1 MDIESLWGGGVDIT
15 VVASTGERLAL
26 NPTGDGV
33 RVWYIDTSDN
43 TEKVMDV
50 TLAGQRYTCE
60 YVGAPSHNLSI
71 PGLYSV
77 ARGGS
82 DAHTAKYN
90 TEAILAFIDDLA
102 VFPDNAAEMSRR
114 ASIAGTVCNLPNVQ
128 QTKVIYRL
136 RDIIDSLDST
146 VSTNYTKRL
155 GNWGFGASSAACW
168 SSSIY
173 DSVYAWSILSTGSAF
188 DTIKSIVCG
197 VIPILELDPVTLV
210 PLSS

>member
-1 MDIESLWGGGVDIT
+1 MAASVA
-15 VVASTGERLAL
+15 ASTGERLAL

-33 RVWYIDTSDN
+33 RVWYIDSSDN

-50 TLAGQRYTCE
+50 ALAGQRCTRE
-60 YVGAPSHNLSI
+60 YVGAPSHKLSI
-71 PGLYSV
+71 PGLYHV

-90 TEAILAFIDDLA
+90 TEAVLAFIDDLA
-102 VFPDNAAEMSRR
+102 VFPCNAAETSRR

-128 QTKVIYRL
+128 QTEVIYRL

-155 GNWGFGASSAACW
+155 GNWGFGESSAACW

-173 DSVYAWSILSTGSAF
+173 DSVYAWSILSTGSTS
-188 DTIKSIVCG
+188 DTVKSLVCG
-197 VIPILELDPVTLV
+197 VIPILELNPATLQ
-210 PLSS
+210 PI

>member
-1 MDIESLWGGGVDIT
+1 MNIASSWGGGVAIS
-15 VVASTGERLAL
+15 VAAPTGERLAL

-50 TLAGQRYTCE
+50 ALAGQRYTCE
-60 YVGAPSHNLSI
+60 YVGAPSHNLRI

-82 DAHTAKYN
+82 DVHTAKYN
-90 TEAILAFIDDLA
+90 TEAILAFIDGLA
-102 VFPDNAAEMSRR
+102 VFPDNAADTSRR

-146 VSTNYTKRL
+146 VSATYTKRL
-155 GNWGFGASSAACW
+155 GNWGFGARSAACW

-173 DSVYAWSILSTGSAF
+173 DSAHAWSILSTGSAS
-188 DTIKSIVCG
+188 DAVKSLVCG
-197 VIPILELDPVTLV
+197 VIPILELDPVTLR